1 VLASADGYGAARAP
15 ALAIDRF
22 NFSSATT
29 F

>member
-1 VLASADGYGAARAP
+1 GAARAP

-22 NFSSATT
+22 AFSSATT